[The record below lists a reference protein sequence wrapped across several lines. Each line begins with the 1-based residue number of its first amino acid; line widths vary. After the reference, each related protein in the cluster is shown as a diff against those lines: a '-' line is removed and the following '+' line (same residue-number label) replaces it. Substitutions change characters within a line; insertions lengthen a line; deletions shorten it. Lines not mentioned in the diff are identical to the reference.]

1 MRPEPPAP
9 APAPAPAAPAP
20 RCEVG
25 ERVYE
30 SLEELSEEVEAV
42 TSTVACC
49 PICLE
54 DQPKADMVHVHP
66 DPGHPDDY
74 KLCGACAP
82 KVKKCP
88 FCRADSTTY
97 VRTLA
102 DAPLPTPRTYYQ
114 RTYRPESP
122 NSFDEAA
129 GVGAYTS
136 ESSDDD
142 SPALRTDRLTVRACV
157 CACVRASARSAFAVT
172 AKSVFKT
179 NTRPRL
185 QTPTA
190 ITNTRRPRR

>member
-1 MRPEPPAP
+1 MGAR
-9 APAPAPAAPAP
+9 
-20 RCEVG
+20 
-25 ERVYE
+25 YE

-66 DPGHPDDY
+66 DSGHPDDY

-142 SPALRTDRLTVRACV
+142 SRHYEPID
-157 CACVRASARSAFAVT
+157 
-172 AKSVFKT
+172 
-179 NTRPRL
+179 
-185 QTPTA
+185 
-190 ITNTRRPRR
+190 

>member
-1 MRPEPPAP
+1 MRPSSVTEVRLAPPE
-9 APAPAPAAPAP
+9 PAPAAPEPAP
-20 RCEVG
+20 VCAVG

-30 SLEELSEEVEAV
+30 SLEVLSAEIEAV

-54 DQPKADMVHVHP
+54 DQPKADMVHVHA
-66 DPGHPDDY
+66 DSGHPDDY

-114 RTYRPESP
+114 RTYRPLSP

-129 GVGAYTS
+129 GVGAYAS

-142 SPALRTDRLTVRACV
+142 SRDIEPID
-157 CACVRASARSAFAVT
+157 
-172 AKSVFKT
+172 
-179 NTRPRL
+179 
-185 QTPTA
+185 
-190 ITNTRRPRR
+190 